1 LMAERFTTTQIQR
14 LVELNAEE
22 EISGQTFETAEER
35 NQGFRMAEGSLVKSH
50 KEKINK
56 LLQIDHK
63 PLAVQIEERIKN
75 WLTQEEGFTQ
85 VTTPTIISAAALDKM
100 TITKDH
106 ALSNQV
112 FWLDPKRCLRPML
125 APNLYEVMRDLHK
138 ITKEPVRIFEAGSCF
153 RKESQGAQHMNEFTM
168 LNFVELAGVE
178 DGQQMERLKY
188 LAKSAMKAIGIDQ
201 YELVI
206 EKSEVYGETLDIV
219 ADGLELAS
227 GAYGPH
233 FLDSKWGVFDTWVGI
248 GFGIERIAMKM
259 GNYQTIKRVGKS
271 IAFIDGSPL
280 NL

>member
-1 LMAERFTTTQIQR
+1 MAERFTTTQIQR
-14 LVELNAEE
+14 LVELNADGEVT
-22 EISGQTFETAEER
+22 GKAFETADER
-35 NQGFRMAEGSLVKSH
+35 NQFYRETEARLVKAH
-50 KEKINK
+50 KEKIKK

-85 VTTPTIISAAALDKM
+85 VTTPVIISAGALDKM
-100 TITKDH
+100 TITKEH
-106 ALSNQV
+106 PLTNQV

-138 ITKEPVRIFEAGSCF
+138 LTKEPVRIFEAGSCF
-153 RKESQGAQHMNEFTM
+153 RKESQGAQHLNEFTM
-168 LNFVELAGVE
+168 LNLVELAGVE

-188 LAKSAMKAIGIDQ
+188 LAEGAMKAIGISN
-201 YELVI
+201 YELVV
-206 EKSEVYGETLDIV
+206 EKSEVYGETMDITV
-219 ADGLELAS
+219 DGLELAS

-233 FLDSKWGVFDTWVGI
+233 FLDSRWGVFDTWVGI

-259 GNYQTIKRVGKS
+259 GEYQTIKRVGKS
-271 IAFIDGSPL
+271 ISYIDGSPL